1 MIILAPPPPLF
12 STKNKKQRKKSS
24 FPLSVKAVCKCDRVS
39 TPTLFFLPYFCNKNS
54 KEKKSSVLLL
64 SIERQFQRNLTLL
77 YLNQADTVIEPN
89 QCLLY

>member
-1 MIILAPPPPLF
+1 MIILAPPPLF